1 MCFDVSIPIRLICST
16 DGSLCLR
23 SQRPHS
29 GTLDAVGGRPLQ
41 QMNRGET
48 TQGLGNPGENADS
61 YFHPLLGS
69 FSPAQTGQ
77 ATAIKGT
84 SSFSTKK
91 WQSHLANPGL
101 NDLSKVAAA
110 VGANGSGEL
119 VLVASPGRALSI
131 KLRSPDL

>member
-1 MCFDVSIPIRLICST
+1 MCFDVSIPIPLICST

-77 ATAIKGT
+77 ATEIQGKY
-84 SSFSTKK
+84 SLSTKK

-101 NDLSKVAAA
+101 NGRPRTD
-110 VGANGSGEL
+110 
-119 VLVASPGRALSI
+119 PDRAL
-131 KLRSPDL
+131 LVN